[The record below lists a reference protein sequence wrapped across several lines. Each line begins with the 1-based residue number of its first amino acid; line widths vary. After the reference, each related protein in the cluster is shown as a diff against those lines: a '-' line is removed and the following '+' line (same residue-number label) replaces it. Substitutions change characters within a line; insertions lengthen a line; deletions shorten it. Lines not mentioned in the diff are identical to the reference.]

1 MSSFIIDKNEY
12 VKVGAFI
19 GAFTEIRNRGDLLIY
34 LYNQEKSRLY
44 TANDVIEEMV
54 SIYKMNV
61 DSVNE
66 QYGEHTEY
74 DDEEIERMLV
84 AKYMSYAKK
93 ILYDEK
99 KLENAIANVHQFF
112 RSVNYQIENEELN
125 ARAKEIMQKFE
136 CALWGVLIEIKGIPV
151 ETWGSFDI
159 VD

>member
-34 LYNQEKSRLY
+34 LYNEKASRLY
-44 TANDVIEEMV
+44 TANDVINEMV
-54 SIYKMNV
+54 NVYQLNV

-66 QYGEHTEY
+66 QYGDHTEY
-74 DDEEIERMLV
+74 DNEEIDRMVV
-84 AKYMSYAKK
+84 AKYMGYAKK
-93 ILYDEK
+93 ILYDEN

-136 CALWGVLIEIKGIPV
+136 CALWGVVIKIKGIPI

-159 VD
+159 AD